1 MLEEGGG
8 GSPLTAAQV
17 TAVLPDSLSTFL
29 VAHLPLG
36 GKTLSSGEKTLD
48 ASAFDPFP
56 LDRADK
62 PARPLPDKSIDTFT
76 HGIAVIEHLN
86 RARTD
91 PSGYASAL
99 RASMEGC
106 YSDNLVL
113 SAPWGGH
120 YKTVEGEAALT
131 DLLTHLVGLEP
142 LPPLKLVEQVCQAA
156 QGLANALGRSEEI
169 SAHPLEARLQPLG
182 KWSGVACESVV
193 MGVRAPEAIIAQML
207 LCDGDGSRQ
216 FRQYLLHP
224 DITVGGFGLAE
235 HPQHGS
241 AGTLTL
247 LSLFATALTE
257 AHVVEC
263 DSGRVSEEFL
273 QVLDA
278 IPSAQLREMAQNAL
292 AAGKKAKL
300 DYQVAPKTAAELTIY
315 ESDGDAATT
324 RIEW

>member
-1 MLEEGGG
+1 
-8 GSPLTAAQV
+8 
-17 TAVLPDSLSTFL
+17 
-29 VAHLPLG
+29 
-36 GKTLSSGEKTLD
+36 
-48 ASAFDPFP
+48 
-56 LDRADK
+56 
-62 PARPLPDKSIDTFT
+62 
-76 HGIAVIEHLN
+76 
-86 RARTD
+86 
-91 PSGYASAL
+91 
-99 RASMEGC
+99 
-106 YSDNLVL
+106 
-113 SAPWGGH
+113 
-120 YKTVEGEAALT
+120 
-131 DLLTHLVGLEP
+131 
-142 LPPLKLVEQVCQAA
+142 
-156 QGLANALGRSEEI
+156 
-169 SAHPLEARLQPLG
+169 
-182 KWSGVACESVV
+182 